1 MEGRMANLRIS
12 YRRASVASLALLL
25 ALLALSSSAVAGS
38 DGDPPLIN
46 PHGDP
51 VCAFGPTSC
60 VPPEVHL
67 SGLPVTCT
75 TSDFTLRVRIQHPVS
90 VRVRVRV
97 DRKLLRRTRRKRFSV
112 RIPARGL
119 RPGLH
124 RVRVIAVDRYARE
137 NEVVRRVRRCD
148 PRPHPVAIS

>member
-1 MEGRMANLRIS
+1 VDGRMSNLRIS

-25 ALLALSSSAVAGS
+25 ALLALSSSAVAGP
-38 DGDPPLIN
+38 D
-46 PHGDP
+46 GDP

>member
-1 MEGRMANLRIS
+1 MESRMSNLRIS
-12 YRRASVASLALLL
+12 YRRASVASLGLLL

-38 DGDPPLIN
+38 DGDPPSPTII
-46 PHGDP
+46 GDP
-51 VCAFGPTSC
+51 PCAFGPTACS
-60 VPPEVHL
+60 PPEVHL

-75 TSDFTLRVRIQHPVS
+75 KSDFTLRVRIEHPAS

-124 RVRVIAVDRYARE
+124 RVRVLAVDRYGVE
-137 NEVVRRVRRCD
+137 DEVVRRVRRCN
-148 PRPHPVAIS
+148 PRPCTVAIG